1 MNNTIG
7 IYVHIPFCRNKCPY
21 CDFNSIAV
29 NSAPDDIYIDAALK
43 ELSGHIK
50 ERPSLLNKALDTIY
64 IGGGTPSLVE
74 PHNIKRLIGG
84 IRQVFSGAA
93 PDEITI
99 EINPGTATWDRLAVF
114 KDAGI
119 NRLSIGIQSFN
130 EKMLKTLGR
139 IHSAEDSVRCYE
151 YARKAGFNNIG
162 IDLIFGAPEQSI
174 KELED
179 DMETAACLRPEH
191 ISTYNLT
198 IENGTSF
205 FTLQKS
211 CELALPS
218 EEEQT
223 LMYEIAIHILK
234 DRGYNHYEI
243 SNFSLAGFESQ
254 HNNRYWLGMD
264 YLGLGAGAHSYISSP
279 DRYIRGQALDRASKG
294 QTTDWGT
301 RWWNEKNPYAYMQL
315 IKDTD
320 HAIAG
325 KETLKRQEALEEGIF
340 LGLRRLTGIDT
351 SWFSTRFNISLKDLC
366 ASKISAL
373 KAAGLLYEDANSIR
387 LTHKGL
393 LLSNEVFAELI

>member
-7 IYVHIPFCRNKCPY
+7 IYVHIPFCIKKCPY

-29 NSAPDDIYIDAALK
+29 TSAPDDIYIDAVLE
-43 ELSGHIK
+43 ELAGHIK
-50 ERPSLLNKALDTIY
+50 EKPSLLNKTLETIY
-64 IGGGTPSLVE
+64 IGGGTPSIIE
-74 PHNIKRLIGG
+74 PHNIKKLVNG
-84 IRQVFSGAA
+84 IRQAFSDTA

-99 EINPGTATWDRLAVF
+99 EINPGTVTRDRLAAF

-139 IHSAEDSVRCYE
+139 IHSAKDSVRCYE
-151 YARKAGFNNIG
+151 YARAAGFNNIG
-162 IDLIFGAPEQSI
+162 MDIIFGAPEQSI
-174 KELED
+174 KEWEED
-179 DMETAACLRPEH
+179 IETAACLRPEH

-223 LMYEIAIHILK
+223 LMYEIAINILK
-234 DRGYNHYEI
+234 NKGYNHYEI
-243 SNFSLAGFESQ
+243 SNFSLAGFESR

-264 YLGLGAGAHSYISSP
+264 YLGLGAGAHSYISSLN
-279 DRYIRGQALDRASKG
+279 IVSQE
-294 QTTDWGT
+294 QTPDWGT
-301 RWWNEKNPYAYMQL
+301 RWWNEKNPDVYMQR

-325 KETLKRQEALEEGIF
+325 KETLKKVEALEEGIF

-351 SWFSTRFNISLKDLC
+351 GWFLTRFNISLKDLY

-373 KAAGLLYEDANSIR
+373 KAAELLYEDANSIR